1 MHSIKFLD
9 VAKNNSIYEEEL
21 TSAFIEVLK
30 SGNFIDGSNCMEF
43 ESNFSN
49 FCGSEF
55 CIGVGNGL
63 DGLSLVFKA
72 WIELGMV
79 EPGDE
84 VIVPANTFIA
94 SALAITQNGLVPVLV
109 APDINTYNINANS
122 LKDALSPLTRVIMP
136 VHLYGQAADMP
147 NIMNFAQEHNLLV
160 LEDAAQAHGAIV
172 DGKKV
177 GSWGDAA
184 SFSFYPGKNLGAL
197 GDAGAV
203 TTNNEQLAIM
213 IKAIGN
219 YGSQTKYNHHYQGV
233 NSRLDELQAAFLKVK
248 LKHLIKTTNARRELA
263 KFYIENINNP
273 LIKLPSVTSYDQH
286 VFHLFVIYTEYREKL
301 KEYLVLNGIETVMHY
316 PIPISKQKAF
326 SKFSMRVLYDYS
338 DHANNILSIPM
349 DPSLDKKSAEHIVNV
364 LNSF

>member
-1 MHSIKFLD
+1 
-9 VAKNNSIYEEEL
+9 
-21 TSAFIEVLK
+21 
-30 SGNFIDGSNCMEF
+30 
-43 ESNFSN
+43 
-49 FCGSEF
+49 
-55 CIGVGNGL
+55 
-63 DGLSLVFKA
+63 
-72 WIELGMV
+72 
-79 EPGDE
+79 
-84 VIVPANTFIA
+84 
-94 SALAITQNGLVPVLV
+94 
-109 APDINTYNINANS
+109 
-122 LKDALSPLTRVIMP
+122 MP